1 MKEYIE
7 QYAASFKTALDTVPA
22 EQVADIVGQYKKA
35 IDEGKTI
42 FVFGNGGS
50 AMNVS
55 HFATDMVKGATD
67 ALGKPVK
74 VVSLNDNVGLIT
86 AIGNDYSYD
95 DVFLRQL
102 QVLARPGDLVM
113 TLSVSGN
120 SPNLV
125 KAFEWAVDNGLQ
137 TIALVGGK
145 TCRLA
150 ELAHTTL
157 AVSSSHYGH
166 VEDAHMMVCHMI
178 AYSFMENA

>member
-1 MKEYIE
+1 MKDNIT
-7 QYAASFKTALDTVPA
+7 QYHTSFIKALDTVPA
-22 EQVADIVGQYKKA
+22 EKVAELVALFKKA
-35 IDEGKTI
+35 IDEGRNI

-55 HFATDMVKGATD
+55 HFATDMLKGATD

-74 VVSLNDNVGLIT
+74 VISLNDNTGIIT

-95 DVFLRQL
+95 DIYLRQL
-102 QVLARPGDLVM
+102 NVLASPGDLVM

-125 KAFEWAVDNGLQ
+125 KAFEWAVENGLN

-145 TCRLA
+145 PCRLA
-150 ELAHTTL
+150 ELAHISL
-157 AVSSSHYGH
+157 AVDSSHYGH

-178 AYSFMENA
+178 AYSFMEG